1 VGAARLATA
10 ATAGVTTVVE
20 GVHQSVLGTLGRKP
34 GKRPGQTTG
43 ITGWVYQAVR
53 EVTHLV
59 GHGVD
64 AALASLQPLFAAADR
79 DTPETPQRQALLA
92 ALNGVLGDHLASTG
106 NPLATPM
113 AMRCQG
119 QTLNLDAPIQLPG
132 ATGKLLLL
140 IHGLCMNDLQ
150 WSVPLASGG
159 EHNHGTALAKALGYT
174 PVYLRYNTG
183 LPISDNGRALS
194 GQMTQLLRGWP
205 LPVTDLSIV
214 GHSMGG
220 LVMRSAFH
228 HAQRDGADWS
238 AQVRDVVFLGT
249 PHLGAPLEKAG
260 HWVDVMLGS
269 TPYSRPLAQL
279 GKVRSVGITDLRHGR
294 IADGADSTPLDLPSH
309 IASYAVAA
317 TLAGQRS
324 LLADRLLGDGLV
336 PLPSAL
342 AHGAAGQRIVYKTGH
357 IELLG
362 SSKVAQQLIDWM
374 R

>member
-1 VGAARLATA
+1 
-10 ATAGVTTVVE
+10 
-20 GVHQSVLGTLGRKP
+20 
-34 GKRPGQTTG
+34 
-43 ITGWVYQAVR
+43 
-53 EVTHLV
+53 
-59 GHGVD
+59 
-64 AALASLQPLFAAADR
+64 
-79 DTPETPQRQALLA
+79 
-92 ALNGVLGDHLASTG
+92 
-106 NPLATPM
+106 M

-119 QTLNLDAPIQLPG
+119 QALDLETPIQLPG
-132 ATGKLLLL
+132 ATGKVLLL

-159 EHNHGTALAKALGYT
+159 EHNHGAALAGALGYT

-183 LPISDNGRALS
+183 LPIFENGRALS
-194 GQMTQLLRGWP
+194 GQIAQLLRHWP
-205 LPVTDLSIV
+205 VPVTDLSIV

-220 LVMRSAFH
+220 LVTRSALH
-228 HAQRDGADWS
+228 HAQQDGADWP
-238 AQVRDVVFLGT
+238 AQVRHVVFLGT

-294 IADGADSTPLDLPSH
+294 IAGSADPTPLALPAH

-342 AHGAAGQRIVYKTGH
+342 AHGTAGHRIVHKTGH

-362 SSKVAQQLIDWM
+362 SPQVAQQLIDWM